1 MCCKIKFMKRICL
14 FIASLFLS
22 AAVYSQSADV
32 VTEIL
37 QSEKATYGQIAYLS
51 GVRQKLI
58 NDDASYEDAVNI
70 MKSKGAVKKT
80 VNADD
85 VIPYADI
92 SYLYLQIWPK
102 ARGGFMYRLT
112 NGAPRY
118 AFIFLREEGYID
130 QHAAPTDSVSGQVA
144 LNLLSE
150 CMNAFGG
157 YDECMDMQL
166 TDEMSKKK
174 ARQIAKEQKAA
185 EKRALKEQKEAEKR
199 AEQEQKSL
207 EKAKEKENKKPV
219 IIEKESEPEPEQEA
233 SEEQKPADSG
243 QFLHR
248 DNSKKE
254 PQENE

>member
-1 MCCKIKFMKRICL
+1 MCCKIKFMKRIYL
-14 FIASLFLS
+14 IIASLFLS

-32 VTEIL
+32 VTDIL
-37 QSEKATYGQIAYLS
+37 QTKEVTFGQIAYLS
-51 GVRQKLI
+51 GVRQQFI
-58 NDDASYEDAVNI
+58 NDDTSYEEAVNV
-70 MKSKGAVKKT
+70 MKNKGFIKKT

-85 VIPYADI
+85 PIPYANI

-102 ARGGFMYRLT
+102 ARGGFMYRMT

-130 QHAAPTDSVSGQVA
+130 QHADPADKVDGQKA

-185 EKRALKEQKEAEKR
+185 EKRALKEQKEAEKK
-199 AEQEQKSL
+199 AQQEQKAL

-219 IIEKESEPEPEQEA
+219 VIEKESEPEAESA
-233 SEEQKPADSG
+233 DEQKPSDSG

-248 DNSKKE
+248 ENTKKE
-254 PQENE
+254 SQENE